1 MEKLNSSSKN
11 FLIGVL
17 EMGIANSFV
26 GMNVILNKYLT
37 QHFPIF
43 LLLEIRYFFGIV
55 FLFLICLSTRNKFR
69 FYRTEERFSFSD
81 GLIYFFMSICGGM
94 LFNCIY
100 MAGLHKTTAMAT
112 GIISSSIPTLIAIFS
127 YFLLKQKIKKVHIF
141 CVILVVI
148 GILILNISHQSPTGQ
163 ADPRMMGTLWIGNA
177 IVFCAMIPE
186 ALFTVLAKKLRVPVF
201 PVMSALVINVINFLL
216 CTPMAIYQTN
226 QFGFENVTRIAW
238 FFSFLIGLFSSAF
251 FYILYNRG
259 ISKIDSSTAALL
271 TGVIPVS
278 TACLAVIFLG
288 ESITLTLAVGMACV
302 LSSIYVGV
310 RFA

>member
-1 MEKLNSSSKN
+1 MEKLNSSGKN
-11 FLIGVL
+11 VLIGVL
-17 EMGIANSFV
+17 EMSIANSFV

-55 FLFLICLSTRNKFR
+55 FLFLICLFTKNKFK
-69 FYRTEERFSFSD
+69 FYQTEKKFSFSD
-81 GLIYFFMSICGGM
+81 GFTYFFMAICGGM

-127 YFLLKQKIKKVHIF
+127 YFLLKQKIKNVHLF
-141 CVILVVI
+141 CVILVAV
-148 GILILNISHQSPTGQ
+148 GILILNLSHPSASVHVDFEQGS
-163 ADPRMMGTLWIGNA
+163 LWIGNA

-201 PVMSALVINVINFLL
+201 PIMSALVINVINFLL
-216 CTPMAIYQTN
+216 CTPMAIYQTWE
-226 QFGFENVTRIAW
+226 FGFENVTKVAW

-278 TACLAVIFLG
+278 TACLAVLFLG
-288 ESITLTLAVGMACV
+288 ESVTLMLAIGMACV

-310 RFA
+310 RFS